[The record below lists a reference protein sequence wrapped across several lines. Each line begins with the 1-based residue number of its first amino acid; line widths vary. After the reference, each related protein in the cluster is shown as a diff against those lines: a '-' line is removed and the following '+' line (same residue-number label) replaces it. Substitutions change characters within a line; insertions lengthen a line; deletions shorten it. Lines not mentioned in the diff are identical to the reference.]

1 MNRSDTSQPASG
13 DAATAASVTV
23 RTNVRERQADS
34 AAGGN
39 DRMLA
44 CPACGTATRQQFLY
58 DKNGCHILRCTQC
71 GLGRA
76 ETGDFDP
83 GSYYTADYFSG
94 GHDDGYA
101 DYLGAEPIL
110 RREFAGTVDFIR
122 RFKPSGRLLDVGCA
136 YGFFLQEAKQVYDV
150 SGIELAEDAA
160 AHCRQTGLRV
170 LSGIADE
177 ASLTELGAMDVIV
190 LLDVIEHLPSPAETL
205 ALCAR
210 HLNPGGVLVIT
221 TGDFGAMTA
230 RLAGAH
236 WRLMTPPQHLWFFS
250 RDSIRRMAAPLGLA
264 LEHFD
269 HPWKLVPLSLIT
281 FQLRRMAGFRPR
293 RVTAPGSVGLPVN
306 LFDAMRVVLRKR
318 AP

>member
-1 MNRSDTSQPASG
+1 MALSG
-13 DAATAASVTV
+13 DAVLPGLRTATA
-23 RTNVRERQADS
+23 
-34 AAGGN
+34 
-39 DRMLA
+39 
-44 CPACGTATRQQFLY
+44 QQFLY
-58 DKNGCHILRCTQC
+58 AKNGCHILRCTQC

-76 ETGDFDP
+76 EATGFDP
-83 GSYYTADYFSG
+83 ESYYTADYFSG
-94 GHDDGYA
+94 GHADGYA

-122 RFKPSGRLLDVGCA
+122 KFRPSGRLLDVGCA
-136 YGFFLQEAKQVYDV
+136 YGFFLQEAKRVYDA

-170 LSGIADE
+170 LSGVADE
-177 ASLTELGAMDVIV
+177 ANLAKLGAMDVIV
-190 LLDVIEHLPSPAETL
+190 LLDVIEHLPSPGETL

-210 HLNPGGVLVIT
+210 HLNPGGILVIT
-221 TGDFGAMTA
+221 TGDFGALTA

-250 RDSIRRMAAPLGLA
+250 RESIRRMAASLGLTF
-264 LEHFD
+264 EHFD

-281 FQLRRMAGFRPR
+281 FQLRRMAGLRPGQ
-293 RVTAPGSVGLPVN
+293 VTAPGGIGLPVN
-306 LFDAMRVVLRKR
+306 LFDAMRVVLRKP